1 MLSPGALYH
10 IVRSLF
16 TSVAK
21 APTTRLPKA
30 SLARFEQASTH
41 WIRHTF
47 ATRALDDEVPLDV
60 VQEILGHQDI
70 NTTRQYAKTKKQ
82 RLTLALRNPSPAQ

>member
-1 MLSPGALYH
+1 MK
-10 IVRSLF
+10 SLF

-21 APTTRLPKA
+21 SPTTQLLKA
-30 SLARFEQASTH
+30 SLARFEHVSTH

-60 VQEILGHQDI
+60 VQKILGHRDI

-82 RLTLALRNPSPAQ
+82 RLTLALRHAGHQK